1 MPMFV
6 PRPRAAIL
14 LSCALLSFATA
25 QAQEYPVRPVR
36 LVVSFGPGGSADIA
50 ARVVAARLSDALGQQ
65 VIIDNKPGGNTIVG
79 TEFVARAAP
88 DGYTLLLATSSFSSN
103 PSMYKK
109 LPFDAQRDFTSV
121 VMIGDTPN
129 MFAVNPALPVRT
141 VKQLVDL
148 AKARPGELNYAT
160 ASYGAIHHF
169 TGELLNQR
177 AGIKTMHVPY
187 KGGAQAVIDVVSGQV
202 PVIVCG
208 IPTASPYLASR
219 RLYPL
224 AVTVPKRSPA
234 LPMVPTM
241 AESGY
246 PGFESSLW
254 FAILAPAGT
263 PRPVVDKLNQATN
276 AVVRTAAVK
285 EQLAVQG
292 IEPAGGTSAAVDRFI
307 REDTARWAKVIKTSN
322 LHAIE

>member
-1 MPMFV
+1 MPGFESASRFIV
-6 PRPRAAIL
+6 GAA
-14 LSCALLSFATA
+14 CALALSAPTHA
-25 QAQEYPVRPVR
+25 QDYPVRPIR

-50 ARVVAARLSDALGQQ
+50 ARVVAARLSETLGQQ

-79 TEFVARAAP
+79 TEFVSKAAP

-109 LPFDAQRDFTSV
+109 LPYDAQRDFTSV

-129 MFAVNPALPVRT
+129 MFAVNPSLPVRT

-148 AKARPGELNYAT
+148 ARSRPGELNYAT

-177 AGIKTMHVPY
+177 AGIKTTHVAY
-187 KGGAQAVIDVVSGQV
+187 KGGAQAMIDVVSGQV

-208 IPTASPYLASR
+208 IPTASPYLASG
-219 RLYPL
+219 RLVPL

-234 LPMVPTM
+234 LPKVPTM
-241 AESGY
+241 AESGF

-263 PRPVVDKLNQATN
+263 PRPVIDKLNQATN
-276 AVVRTAAVK
+276 AAVKTATVK
-285 EQLAVQG
+285 EQLAAQG
-292 IEPAGGTSAAVDRFI
+292 IEPAGGASADVDRFI
-307 REDTARWAKVIKTSN
+307 REDTTRWAKVIKTSN
-322 LHAIE
+322 LHAVE